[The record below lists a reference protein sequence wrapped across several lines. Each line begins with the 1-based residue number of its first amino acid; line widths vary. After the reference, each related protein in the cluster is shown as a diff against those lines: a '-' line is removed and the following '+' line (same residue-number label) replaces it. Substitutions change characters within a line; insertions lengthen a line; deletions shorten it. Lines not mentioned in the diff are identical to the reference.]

1 MFKSNELKVGF
12 LALMAFLILYFG
24 FNFLKGNDLF
34 SKSNTYYIQYDNVDG
49 LTASNIVMVNGV
61 EVGKVKKVFLDPAD
75 GNKIKVE
82 IWVNKGL
89 VLPDK
94 TVAIL
99 SDGALLGGKVIRLEL
114 LGKGAI
120 ADESTIPGINE
131 KGLSSLLKER
141 ALPVLSNADSL
152 LVSFRKVSSK
162 FEKTGLHLNRLIEN
176 SNVAVSNINGS
187 VSTLVAEN
195 SVNIKQITANMR
207 NLSQSL
213 IETEKE
219 LKPLLT
225 KFNSVADSIQAARIG
240 QTIQEASRAIISLQ
254 RIVTKLEQGQGSAGK
269 FLTNDSLYSGLN
281 KSIID
286 LDHLLID
293 FRTQPKRYI
302 HFSVFG
308 KKDPNPPTDK

>member
-114 LGKGAI
+114 SGKGAI

-152 LVSFRKVSSK
+152 LVSFRSVSSK

-240 QTIQEASRAIISLQ
+240 QTIQEASRAITSLQ

-269 FLTNDSLYSGLN
+269 FLTNDSLYTGLN
-281 KSIID
+281 KSIVD
-286 LDHLLID
+286 LDRLLID

>member
-49 LTASNIVMVNGV
+49 LTASNLVMINGV
-61 EVGKVKKVFLDPAD
+61 EVGKVKKVFLDPSD

-89 VLPDK
+89 ILPDK
-94 TVAIL
+94 TIAYL

-114 LGKGAI
+114 QGKGAL
-120 ADESTIPGINE
+120 ADEAYLSGVNE

-152 LVSFRKVSSK
+152 LVSFRKVSVK
-162 FEKTGLHLNRLIEN
+162 FEKTGLYLNRLIEN
-176 SNVAVSNINGS
+176 SNSAVSNINGS
-187 VSTLVAEN
+187 VNTLVSEN

-207 NLSQSL
+207 TLSQSL
-213 IETEKE
+213 TETEKQ
-219 LKPLLT
+219 LKPLLM

-240 QTIQEASRAIISLQ
+240 QTIQEASRAIVSLQ

-269 FLTNDSLYSGLN
+269 LLTNDSLYTGLN
-281 KSIID
+281 KTIVD
-286 LDHLLID
+286 LDRLLID
-293 FRTQPKRYI
+293 FRMQPKRYI

-308 KKDPNPPTDK
+308 KKDPNPSPDK

>member
-94 TVAIL
+94 TVAVL

-114 LGKGAI
+114 LGKGALP
-120 ADESTIPGINE
+120 DESNITGINE

-152 LVSFRKVSSK
+152 LVSFRKVSTK
-162 FEKTGLHLNRLIEN
+162 FEKTGTYLNRLIEN
-176 SNVAVSNINGS
+176 SNSAVSNINGS
-187 VSTLVAEN
+187 VNTLVSEN

-207 NLSQSL
+207 ALSQSL
-213 IETEKE
+213 TETEKQ

-240 QTIQEASRAIISLQ
+240 QTIQEAGRAITSLQ

-269 FLTNDSLYSGLN
+269 FMTNDSLYTGLN
-281 KSIID
+281 KTIVD
-286 LDHLLID
+286 LDRLLID

-308 KKDPNPPTDK
+308 KKDPNPPSDK

>member
-49 LTASNIVMVNGV
+49 LTASNLVMVNGV

-82 IWVNKGL
+82 IWTNKAL
-89 VLPDK
+89 ILPDK
-94 TVAIL
+94 TVAVL
-99 SDGALLGGKVIRLEL
+99 SDGALLGGKIIRLEL
-114 LGKGAI
+114 LGKGAL
-120 ADESTIPGINE
+120 ADESTLIGLHE

-152 LVSFRKVSSK
+152 LVSFRKVSTK
-162 FEKTGLHLNRLIEN
+162 FEKTGTYLNRLIEN
-176 SNVAVSNINGS
+176 SNSAVSNINGS
-187 VSTLVAEN
+187 VNTLVAEN

-213 IETEKE
+213 TETEKQ

-240 QTIQEASRAIISLQ
+240 QTIQEASRAISSLQ
-254 RIVTKLEQGQGSAGK
+254 RIVVKLEQGQGSAGK
-269 FLTNDSLYSGLN
+269 LLTNDSLYTGLN
-281 KSIID
+281 RTIVD
-286 LDHLLID
+286 LDKLLID

-308 KKDPNPPTDK
+308 KKDPNAPANK

>member
-34 SKSNTYYIQYDNVDG
+34 SKSSTYFIQYDNVDG
-49 LTASNIVMVNGV
+49 LTASNQVMVNGV

-82 IWVNKGL
+82 IWVTKGL
-89 VLPDK
+89 ILPDK
-94 TVAIL
+94 TVAVL

-114 LGKGAI
+114 AGKGAL
-120 ADESTIPGINE
+120 ADESIIPGINE

-152 LVSFRKVSSK
+152 LVSFRKVSAK
-162 FEKTGLHLNRLIEN
+162 FEKTGLYLNSLIEN
-176 SNVAVSNINGS
+176 SNRAVSNINGS
-187 VSTLVAEN
+187 VNTLVAEN

-207 NLSQSL
+207 NLSLSL

-219 LKPLLT
+219 LKPLLS

-240 QTIQEASRAIISLQ
+240 QTIHEAGIAITSLQ

-269 FLTNDSLYSGLN
+269 FLTNDSLYTGLN
-281 KSIID
+281 KSIVD
-286 LDHLLID
+286 LDRLLID

-308 KKDPNPPTDK
+308 KKDLNPPTNK

>member
-12 LALMAFLILYFG
+12 LALVAFLILYFG

-49 LTASNIVMVNGV
+49 LTASNLVMVNGV

-82 IWVNKGL
+82 IWTNKAL
-89 VLPDK
+89 ILPDK
-94 TVAIL
+94 TVAVL
-99 SDGALLGGKVIRLEL
+99 SDGALLGGKIIRLEL
-114 LGKGAI
+114 LGKGAL
-120 ADESTIPGINE
+120 ADESTLIGLHE

-152 LVSFRKVSSK
+152 LVSFRKVSTK
-162 FEKTGLHLNRLIEN
+162 FEKTGTYLNRLIEN
-176 SNVAVSNINGS
+176 SNSAVSNINGS
-187 VSTLVAEN
+187 VNTLVAEN

-213 IETEKE
+213 TETEKQ

-240 QTIQEASRAIISLQ
+240 QTIQEASRAISSLQ
-254 RIVTKLEQGQGSAGK
+254 RIVVKLEQGQGSAGK
-269 FLTNDSLYSGLN
+269 LLTNDSLYTGLN
-281 KSIID
+281 RTIVD
-286 LDHLLID
+286 LDKLLID

-308 KKDPNPPTDK
+308 KKDPNAPANK

>member
-152 LVSFRKVSSK
+152 LVTFRSVSSK

-240 QTIQEASRAIISLQ
+240 QTIQEASRAITSLQ

-281 KSIID
+281 KSIVD
-286 LDHLLID
+286 LDRLLID

>member
-49 LTASNIVMVNGV
+49 LTASNQVMINGV
-61 EVGKVKKVFLDPAD
+61 EVGKVKNVFLDPLD

-89 VLPDK
+89 ILPDK
-94 TVAIL
+94 TIAYL

-114 LGKGAI
+114 QGKGAI
-120 ADESTIPGINE
+120 ADEAYISGVNE
-131 KGLSSLLKER
+131 KGLTSLLKER
-141 ALPVLSNADSL
+141 ALPVLANADSL
-152 LVSFRKVSSK
+152 LVSFRKVSVK
-162 FEKTGLHLNRLIEN
+162 FEKTGLYLNRLIEN
-176 SNVAVSNINGS
+176 SNSAVSNINGS
-187 VSTLVAEN
+187 VNTLVAEN

-207 NLSQSL
+207 TLSQSL
-213 IETEKE
+213 IETEKQ

-240 QTIQEASRAIISLQ
+240 QTIQEASRAIVSLQ

-269 FLTNDSLYSGLN
+269 LLTNDSLYTGLN
-281 KSIID
+281 KTIVD
-286 LDHLLID
+286 LDRLLID
-293 FRTQPKRYI
+293 FRMQPKRYI

-308 KKDPNPPTDK
+308 KKDPNPSPDK

>member
-49 LTASNIVMVNGV
+49 LTPSNIVMVNGV

-120 ADESTIPGINE
+120 ADESTILGINE

-152 LVSFRKVSSK
+152 LVTFRSVSSK

-240 QTIQEASRAIISLQ
+240 QTIQEASRAITSLQ

-269 FLTNDSLYSGLN
+269 FLTNDSLYTGLN
-281 KSIID
+281 KSIVD
-286 LDHLLID
+286 LDRLLID

-308 KKDPNPPTDK
+308 KKDPNPTIDK